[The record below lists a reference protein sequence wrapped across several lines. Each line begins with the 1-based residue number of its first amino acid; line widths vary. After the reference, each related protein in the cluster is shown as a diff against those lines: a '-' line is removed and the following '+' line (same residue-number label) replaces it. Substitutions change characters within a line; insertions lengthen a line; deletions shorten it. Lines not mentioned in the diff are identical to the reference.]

1 MVGALAVDPE
11 TTLPAI
17 IDRTR
22 DVDPE
27 VRQAAQGTGPLWC
40 RCLLKRANCSVPHT
54 REVRPLPGC
63 DAWQW

>member
-27 VRQAAQGTGPLWC
+27 VRQLGFRVSSPAAQALG
-40 RCLLKRANCSVPHT
+40 RCGADVL
-54 REVRPLPGC
+54 
-63 DAWQW
+63 

>member
-27 VRQAAQGTGPLWC
+27 VRQAAQALG
-40 RCLLKRANCSVPHT
+40 RCGADVF
-54 REVRPLPGC
+54 
-63 DAWQW
+63 